1 MTRNEVAFIKVLRD
15 NNYTQKQATI
25 ILELGKSTIS
35 RI

>member
-15 NNYTQKQATI
+15 KNYTQKQASI
-25 ILELGKSTIS
+25 ILGLGKSTIS